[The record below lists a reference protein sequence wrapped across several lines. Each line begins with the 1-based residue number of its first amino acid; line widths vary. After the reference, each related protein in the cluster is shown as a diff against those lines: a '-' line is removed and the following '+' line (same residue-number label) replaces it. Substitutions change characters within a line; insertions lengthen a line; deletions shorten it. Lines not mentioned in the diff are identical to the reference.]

1 MMGPVGV
8 GKSVQGQLLA
18 EKISYNWF
26 SLGKYLRESASE
38 SAQEKLASGVLFSDQ
53 EVIEIIDSEIGK
65 TITDQTVLDGFPR
78 TLPQS
83 EWIVGLHRENRVN
96 IEAVVVL
103 VADEG
108 VLVDR
113 LLARGR
119 QDDSETVIK
128 ERIRTYNSS
137 TRPIIEWFKGQ
148 GIEVQEIS
156 GVGEIEDI
164 SKNILK
170 VLEKDAH

>member
-18 EKISYNWF
+18 DKISYNWF
-26 SLGKYLRESASE
+26 SLGKYLRESASA
-38 SAQEKLASGVLFSDQ
+38 SAQEKLASGVLFSDE

-65 TITDQTVLDGFPR
+65 TITNQTVLDGFPR

-83 EWIVGLHRENRVN
+83 EWIVGLHREKRIN

-103 VADEG
+103 LADED
-108 VLVDR
+108 VLVKR

-119 QDDSETVIK
+119 PDDSEEVIK
-128 ERIRTYNSS
+128 DRIHTYNSS
-137 TRPIIEWFKGQ
+137 TRPIIDWFKNQ
-148 GIEVQEIS
+148 GVQVQQIN

-164 SKNILK
+164 SNNIVKALK
-170 VLEKDAH
+170 KDAH